1 MEQSTQR
8 ELFETMPIPGAVAKL
23 MLPTIVG
30 SLVMVL
36 YNLADTYF
44 VGLLNDPVQNAA
56 VTFVAPLMLAFN
68 AVNNLF
74 GVGSSS
80 LMSRA
85 LGLKEYDT
93 VKKTSAV
100 GIYCSVFCG
109 LMISALCL
117 AFEPFV
123 LKLIGVDASTAEAT
137 TGYMRWAVTCGAV
150 PSIVNVV
157 FGYLFRSEGAA
168 MHASIGTMSGC
179 LINIILDPIMILGL
193 GMGAA
198 GAGLATFISNCSACG
213 YFLVLMRV
221 KKEKT
226 FITIHPKYFRPNK
239 RILSGIFGVGIP
251 AAIQNLLNVT
261 GMTILNN
268 IAASY
273 GTSVVASIGIA
284 QKIYQIPMQVALGGG
299 QGVMPLVGY
308 NFSSRNYKRMSGT
321 IRFLLSVMVPVMVAV
336 GVVMWL
342 ASEPL
347 IGIFMKIEEIIHF
360 GGMFLRAMSLA
371 LPFLVVDFIIVG
383 VFQSIGYGTYS
394 LIFAVLRKVVFEI
407 PALLLLDRLIG
418 VEGIAYGAF
427 VAEFLLAII
436 GSIVLIRI
444 LGRLQK
450 GSGQGEKQSR
460 ETEQS

>member
-1 MEQSTQR
+1 MEQNAQR
-8 ELFETMPIPGAVAKL
+8 ELFEVLPIPEAVAKL
-23 MLPTIVG
+23 MLPTIAG

-85 LGLKEYDT
+85 LGLKEYDM
-93 VKKTSAV
+93 VKKTAV
-100 GIYCSVFCG
+100 IGIYCSVFCG
-109 LMISALCL
+109 LMITLMCL
-117 AFEPFV
+117 VCEPFV
-123 LKLIGVDASTAEAT
+123 LQLIGVDASTAEAT
-137 TGYMRWAVTCGAV
+137 AGYMRWAVTCGAV

-157 FGYLFRSEGAA
+157 FGYLFRSEGSA

-179 LINIILDPIMILGL
+179 FLNIILDPIMILGF

-198 GAGLATFISNCSACG
+198 GAGLATFLSNCFACG
-213 YFLVLMRV
+213 YFLVLMRL
-221 KKEKT
+221 KRGKT
-226 FITIHPKYFRPNK
+226 FVSIHPKYFRPNR

-284 QKIYQIPMQVALGGG
+284 QKIYQIPMQVAMGGG

-308 NFSSRNYKRMSGT
+308 NFSSKNYRRMSNT
-321 IRFLLSVMVPVMVAV
+321 IRFLLSVMVPVMVAIA
-336 GVVMWL
+336 VVMWL
-342 ASEPL
+342 AAGPM
-347 IGIFMKIEEIIHF
+347 IGIFMKNPDIIF
-360 GGMFLRAMSLA
+360 YGGMFLKAMSMA

-394 LIFAVLRKVVFEI
+394 LVFAVLRKVVFEI
-407 PALLLLDRLIG
+407 PAVLIFNRLFG

-427 VAEFLLAII
+427 AAELLLAAI
-436 GSIVLIRI
+436 GGIVLLRI
-444 LGRLQK
+444 LRRLLK
-450 GSGQGEKQSR
+450 ASPDGKEK
-460 ETEQS
+460 

>member
-1 MEQSTQR
+1 MEQNAQR
-8 ELFETMPIPGAVAKL
+8 ELFETLPIPKAVAKL
-23 MLPTIVG
+23 MLPTIIG

-80 LMSRA
+80 LMSRS

-93 VKKTSAV
+93 VRKTSAI

-109 LMISALCL
+109 LMITLLCL

-123 LKLIGVDASTAEAT
+123 LKMIGVDASTAKAT
-137 TGYMRWAVTCGAV
+137 AGYMRWAVTCGAV

-168 MHASIGTMSGC
+168 LHASIGTMSGC
-179 LINIILDPIMILGL
+179 LLNIILDPIMILGL

-198 GAGLATFISNCSACG
+198 GAGLATFLSNCFACT
-213 YFLVLMRV
+213 YFLVLMRI
-221 KKEKT
+221 KRGKT
-226 FITIHPKYFRPNK
+226 FIRIHPKYFRPNR

-308 NFSSRNYKRMSGT
+308 NFSSKNYRRMSGT

-336 GVVMWL
+336 AVGMWL
-342 ASEPL
+342 ASGPL
-347 IGIFMKIEEIIHF
+347 IGIFMKNSDIIHY
-360 GGMFLRAMSLA
+360 GGMFLKAMSIA

-383 VFQSIGYGTYS
+383 VFQSIGYGTWS
-394 LIFAVLRKVVFEI
+394 LIFAVLRKIVFEI
-407 PALLLLDRLIG
+407 PAILILNKCLG
-418 VEGIAYGAF
+418 VDGIAYGAF
-427 VAEFLLAII
+427 VAELLLAFI
-436 GSIVLIRI
+436 GSVVLLRI
-444 LGRLQK
+444 LRRLLK
-450 GSGQGEKQSR
+450 SSAAASAEKR
-460 ETEQS
+460 EKF

>member
-1 MEQSTQR
+1 MEQNAQR

-23 MLPTIVG
+23 MLPTVIG

-80 LMSRA
+80 LMSRE
-85 LGLKEYDT
+85 LGLKEYDM
-93 VKKTSAV
+93 VRKTSAV
-100 GIYCSVFCG
+100 GIYCSLFCG
-109 LMISALCL
+109 LMITVLCL
-117 AFEPFV
+117 GFEPFV
-123 LKLIGVDASTAEAT
+123 LKIIGVDAATMDATA
-137 TGYMRWAVTCGAV
+137 GYMRWAVTCGAA

-179 LINIILDPIMILGL
+179 ILNIILDPVMILGM

-198 GAGLATFISNCSACG
+198 GAGLATFLSNCFACG
-213 YFLVLMRV
+213 YFLVLLRL
-221 KKEKT
+221 KKGKT
-226 FITIHPKYFRPNK
+226 YLSIHPQYFRPNRK
-239 RILSGIFGVGIP
+239 ILSGIFGVGIP

-268 IAASY
+268 IAAAY

-308 NFSSRNYKRMSGT
+308 NFSSRNYRRMSDT
-321 IRFLLSVMVPVMVAV
+321 IRFLMSVMIPVMLVVAA
-336 GVVMWL
+336 GMWFA
-342 ASEPL
+342 ASPM
-347 IGIFMKIEEIIHF
+347 IGIFMKNSDIIYY
-360 GGMFLRAMSLA
+360 GGMFLKAMSLS

-394 LIFAVLRKVVFEI
+394 LIFAVLRKIVFEI
-407 PALLLLDRLIG
+407 PAILILNRVVG
-418 VEGIAYGAF
+418 VEGIAYGSFA
-427 VAEFLLAII
+427 AELLLASI
-436 GSIVLIRI
+436 GTVVLLRI
-444 LGRLQK
+444 LFRLQRP
-450 GSGQGEKQSR
+450 EKNG
-460 ETEQS
+460 